1 MTATKQ
7 LSVECSVK
15 KAEPDRILIQ
25 RIGQI
30 LQATRK
36 HLGLNQTAVAPQ
48 LGLDQSALSRVESG
62 KQMLTA
68 TQWFTFC
75 SLSGISPDSL
85 TFGFIELDRPESA
98 IRLPSRYAFEKR
110 SKVRSLLPML
120 DFARAT
126 LGERGFNSFL
136 EDRKIDPE
144 FFINLNAAINFNF
157 TLDLAEALVKKTG
170 MSSKDAE
177 NITRTAAEAISHGS
191 LHHFYDCISS
201 NPVNLIAGFVDHA
214 ARYNT
219 NFQYQ
224 VVDSGKHH
232 IDVAVTP
239 APHMKE
245 FNYRDNAVL
254 GDFLCHYDRG
264 FFQNLSSYGGQ
275 KGLKVTI
282 AENMYKDKGI
292 ERCLYRMKTG
302 TR

>member
-1 MTATKQ
+1 M
-7 LSVECSVK
+7 K
-15 KAEPDRILIQ
+15 KAEPDRILIE

-36 HLGLNQTAVAPQ
+36 HLGLNQTAVAPL

-75 SLSGISPDSL
+75 TLGGISPDSL
-85 TFGFIELDRPESA
+85 SFGLIELDRPESA
-98 IRLPSRYAFEKR
+98 IRLPNRYAFEKR
-110 SKVRSLLPML
+110 SKVRSLLPLL

-144 FFINLNAAINFNF
+144 FFLNLNAAINFNF
-157 TLDLAEALVKKTG
+157 TLDLAESLVKKTG

-177 NITRTAAEAISHGS
+177 SITRTAAEAISHGS
-191 LHHFYDCISS
+191 LHYFYDCIYT
-201 NPVNLIAGFVDHA
+201 NPVNLIAGFVDHSA
-214 ARYNT
+214 KYNT
-219 NFQYQ
+219 NFLYQ
-224 VVDSGKHH
+224 IIDSGKNH
-232 IDVAVTP
+232 IDVAVAP

-245 FNYRDNAVL
+245 FNYLDNAIL

-264 FFQNLSSYGGQ
+264 FFQSLSSYGGQ

-282 AENMYKDKGI
+282 SENMYKDRDSD
-292 ERCLYRMKTG
+292 RCVYRMKAG
-302 TR
+302 AR

>member
-1 MTATKQ
+1 M
-7 LSVECSVK
+7 K
-15 KAEPDRILIQ
+15 KAEPDRMLIQ

-75 SLSGISPDSL
+75 NLAGISPDSL
-85 TFGFIELDRPESA
+85 TYGTIELDRPESA
-98 IRLPSRYAFEKR
+98 IRLPTRYAFEKR

-144 FFINLNAAINFNF
+144 FFVNLNAEINFNF

-177 NITRTAAEAISHGS
+177 SITRTAAEANAHGS
-191 LHHFYDCISS
+191 LHHYYDCIHA
-201 NPVNLIAGFVDHA
+201 NPINLIAGFVEQA
-214 ARYNT
+214 GRYGN
-219 NFQYQ
+219 NFHLQ
-224 VVDSGKHH
+224 VLDTGKNH

-239 APHMKE
+239 LPHMKE
-245 FNYRDNAVL
+245 FNYRENPVL
-254 GDFLCHYDRG
+254 GDFLAHYDKG
-264 FFQNLSSYGGQ
+264 FFQNLSVYGGQ
-275 KGLKVTI
+275 KPLKVVL
-282 AENMYKDKGI
+282 AENLYKDKGVT
-292 ERCLYRMKTG
+292 RCLYRMKTG
-302 TR
+302 SR

>member
-1 MTATKQ
+1 M
-7 LSVECSVK
+7 K
-15 KAEPDRILIQ
+15 KAEPDRMLIQ
-25 RIGQI
+25 KIGQI

-75 SLSGISPDSL
+75 GLAGISPDSL
-85 TFGFIELDRPESA
+85 TFGLIELDRPESA
-98 IRLPSRYAFEKR
+98 IRLPARYAFEKH

-157 TLDLAEALVKKTG
+157 TLDLAEALIKKTG

-177 NITRTAAEAISHGS
+177 NVTRTAAQASAHGS
-191 LHHFYDCISS
+191 LHHYYDCIYS
-201 NPVNLIAGFVDHA
+201 NPINLISGYVDHA
-214 ARYNT
+214 SRYAT

-224 VVDSGKHH
+224 VVDAGKNH

-239 APHMKE
+239 LPHMKE

-254 GDFLCHYDRG
+254 GDFLAHYDRG
-264 FFQNLSSYGGQ
+264 FFQNLSTYGGQ
-275 KGLKVTI
+275 KPLKVMLV
-282 AENMYKDKGI
+282 ENLYKDKGLD
-292 ERCLYRMKTG
+292 RCLYRMKSG
-302 TR
+302 AR